1 MMTRT
6 KSELAEMWE
15 EMDGDD
21 VCRILVQEA
30 IDTLRQA
37 RPANWQQKVEDTLKT
52 LIQIYDT
59 DHPIDGVSK

>member
-1 MMTRT
+1 MCRT
-6 KSELAEMWE
+6 QSEIDEMWA

-37 RPANWQQKVEDTLKT
+37 RPANWQQKVEETLKT
-52 LIQIYDT
+52 LIQIYGT
-59 DHPIDGVSK
+59 DRPIDGVSK

>member
-1 MMTRT
+1 MCRT
-6 KSELAEMWE
+6 QSEIDEMWE

-21 VCRILVQEA
+21 VCRILIQEA

-37 RPANWQQKVEDTLKT
+37 RPVNWQQKVEDTLKT

>member
-1 MMTRT
+1 MCRT
-6 KSELAEMWE
+6 QSEIDEMWE
-15 EMDGDD
+15 NMDGDD
-21 VCRILVQEA
+21 VCRILIQEA

-37 RPANWQQKVEDTLKT
+37 RPVNWQQKVEDTLKT